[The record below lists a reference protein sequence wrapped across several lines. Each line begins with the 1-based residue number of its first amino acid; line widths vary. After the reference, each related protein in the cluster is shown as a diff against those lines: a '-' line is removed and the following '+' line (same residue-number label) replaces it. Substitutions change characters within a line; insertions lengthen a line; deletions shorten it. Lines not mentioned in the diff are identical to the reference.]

1 MIFFVEYDGNQ
12 FKVKLDN
19 LTVEKVS
26 KIDCNSFDHFSEI
39 ELFFKILNIKIF
51 YDDQIVFDAEKHD
64 FKNLHFSVCNQVV
77 KTIKSSLSLSETEAK
92 SFANSCL
99 DFIQNKNSKIPYE
112 LMLAYQINNKTL
124 SYNLTEFSNLEMKS
138 YEKIQI
144 ALKILNETS
153 EN

>member
-1 MIFFVEYDGNQ
+1 MIFFVEHDGNQ

-26 KIDCNSFDHFSEI
+26 KIDCNLFDHFSEI

-51 YDDQIVFDAEKHD
+51 YNDQIVFDAEKHD

-92 SFANSCL
+92 SFANYCL

-112 LMLAYQINNKTL
+112 LILAYQINNKT
-124 SYNLTEFSNLEMKS
+124 FH
-138 YEKIQI
+138 
-144 ALKILNETS
+144 LN
-153 EN
+153 

>member
-1 MIFFVEYDGNQ
+1 
-12 FKVKLDN
+12 
-19 LTVEKVS
+19 
-26 KIDCNSFDHFSEI
+26 
-39 ELFFKILNIKIF
+39 
-51 YDDQIVFDAEKHD
+51 VFDAEKHD